1 MALKD
6 KLLQAAAIGAAFAAT
21 FAGPRMNADQ
31 QQDVPLSSDAI
42 TAHVNRLG
50 AFTPQGKQTDDSL
63 KFSLMGVDIDTAKFN
78 KEQQRNPDLKNV
90 GLIQTDQEL
99 GISIKDSETGQ
110 TYQIFADRN
119 QVMDFS
125 KNPDKDPS
133 TMNVTMSV
141 VEKDGTCRAMVREDA
156 ERVAGCFIDA
166 LYKLDSADLVDAN
179 GILAKAAECSKFTV
193 KCTPKAIIR
202 GRMATELADVIDV
215 CQARKMQQYYAYSGN
230 FRTALNQNG
239 GR

>member
-90 GLIQTDQEL
+90 GLIQTDKEL
-99 GISIKDSETGQ
+99 GISIKNAETGQ

>member
-90 GLIQTDQEL
+90 GLIQTDKEL
-99 GISIKDSETGQ
+99 GISIKNAETGQ
-110 TYQIFADRN
+110 TYQIFADRD
-119 QVMDFS
+119 QIMKFS
-125 KNPDKDPS
+125 KNPDKNPS
-133 TMNVTMSV
+133 SLDVTMGV
-141 VEKDGTCRAMVREDA
+141 LEKDGTSRSMERDDA
-156 ERVAGCFIDA
+156 KQVADCFVDT
-166 LYKLDSADLVDAN
+166 LYKLDSAGLVDAN
-179 GILAKAAECSKFTV
+179 GILAKAADCSRWTIKA
-193 KCTPKAIIR
+193 TPKSIIS
-202 GRMATELADVIDV
+202 GKMAGQLADVIDV
-215 CQARKMQQYYAYSGN
+215 CKAKRMQHVYMNVGE
-230 FRTALNQNG
+230 FMTAVNRHG
-239 GR
+239 SR

>member
-6 KLLQAAAIGAAFAAT
+6 KLLQAAAVGAAFVAT

-31 QQDVPLSSDAI
+31 QQDTPAPADA
-42 TAHVNRLG
+42 AVAYANKG
-50 AFTPQGKQTDDSL
+50 NAFALQGKKTHDSL
-63 KFSLMGVDIDTAKFN
+63 KFSLMGVEIDTAEFA
-78 KEQQRNPDLKNV
+78 KEQQKNPNLKDI
-90 GLIQTDQEL
+90 GMIQTDQEL

-156 ERVAGCFIDA
+156 ERVAECFIDA

>member
-6 KLLQAAAIGAAFAAT
+6 KLLQAAAIGAAFVAT